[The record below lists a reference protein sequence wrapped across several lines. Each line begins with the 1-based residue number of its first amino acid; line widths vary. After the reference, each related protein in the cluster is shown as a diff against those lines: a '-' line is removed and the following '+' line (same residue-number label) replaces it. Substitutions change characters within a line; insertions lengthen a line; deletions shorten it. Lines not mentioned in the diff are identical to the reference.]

1 MYVKAITPDAGCWRV
16 RVDLAGD
23 EAAAQEGAAHRVPA
37 EEAVEDAAG
46 LVAADALEGDDGDD
60 EVEVG
65 EVEVAH
71 EQHHHVLDLRRR
83 G

>member
-37 EEAVEDAAG
+37 EEAAG
-46 LVAADALEGDDGDD
+46 LVAAFDAALEGDDGDD

>member
-23 EAAAQEGAAHRVPA
+23 EAAAQEGAAHCVPA
-37 EEAVEDAAG
+37 EEAAG
-46 LVAADALEGDDGDD
+46 LVAADDAALEGDDGDD

>member
-1 MYVKAITPDAGCWRV
+1 MRAITPDAGWRRV

-37 EEAVEDAAG
+37 EEAAG
-46 LVAADALEGDDGDD
+46 LVAAGDAALEGDDGDD

>member
-37 EEAVEDAAG
+37 EEAAG
-46 LVAADALEGDDGDD
+46 LVAADDAALEGDDGDD

>member
-1 MYVKAITPDAGCWRV
+1 MRAITPDAGWRRV

-37 EEAVEDAAG
+37 EEAAG
-46 LVAADALEGDDGDD
+46 LVDADDAALEEDDGDD

>member
-1 MYVKAITPDAGCWRV
+1 MKAITPDAGCWRV

-37 EEAVEDAAG
+37 EEAAG
-46 LVAADALEGDDGDD
+46 LVAAFDAALEGDDGDD

>member
-1 MYVKAITPDAGCWRV
+1 MKAITPDAGCWRV

-37 EEAVEDAAG
+37 EEAAG
-46 LVAADALEGDDGDD
+46 LVAACDAALEGDDGDD

>member
-23 EAAAQEGAAHRVPA
+23 EAAAQEGAAHRVRA
-37 EEAVEDAAG
+37 EEAAG
-46 LVAADALEGDDGDD
+46 LVDADDAALEEDDGDD

>member
-37 EEAVEDAAG
+37 EEAAG
-46 LVAADALEGDDGDD
+46 LVAADDAALEGDDGDD

-65 EVEVAH
+65 EFEVAH
-71 EQHHHVLDLRRR
+71 EQHHHVFDLRRR

>member
-1 MYVKAITPDAGCWRV
+1 MYVKAIPPDAGCWRV

-37 EEAVEDAAG
+37 EEAAG
-46 LVAADALEGDDGDD
+46 LVAAFDAALEGDDGDD

>member
-1 MYVKAITPDAGCWRV
+1 MRAITPDAGWRRV

-23 EAAAQEGAAHRVPA
+23 EAAAQEGAAHRVRA
-37 EEAVEDAAG
+37 EEAAG
-46 LVAADALEGDDGDD
+46 LVAADGAAHSFLEGDDGDD

>member
-37 EEAVEDAAG
+37 EEAAG
-46 LVAADALEGDDGDD
+46 LVAADGAALEGDDGDD

>member
-1 MYVKAITPDAGCWRV
+1 MKAITPDAGWRRV

-23 EAAAQEGAAHRVPA
+23 EAAAQEGAAHRVRA
-37 EEAVEDAAG
+37 EEAAG
-46 LVAADALEGDDGDD
+46 LVDADDAALEEDDGDD

>member
-1 MYVKAITPDAGCWRV
+1 MRAITPDAGWRRV

-23 EAAAQEGAAHRVPA
+23 EAAAQEGAAHRVRA
-37 EEAVEDAAG
+37 EEAAG
-46 LVAADALEGDDGDD
+46 LVDADDAALEEDDGDD